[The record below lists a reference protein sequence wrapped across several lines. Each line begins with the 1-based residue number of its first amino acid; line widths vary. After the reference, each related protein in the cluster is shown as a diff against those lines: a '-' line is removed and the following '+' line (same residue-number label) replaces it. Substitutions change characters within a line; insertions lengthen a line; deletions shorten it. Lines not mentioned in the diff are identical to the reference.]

1 MPRKRTSLITPWNT
15 RDAKIANE
23 ATRCKLCQ
31 AYGRRYYRKS
41 LYVPDLPLYLSPL
54 EVLNL
59 PTEELTKETVQ
70 PALLNVRYD
79 QTYYIL
85 ICKACYGYLYLKW
98 NSERL
103 SNDRMTLLARYRIT
117 RKYNLIDTGQ
127 VPEIENR
134 CYIERRKGP
143 IIIGDRRNRRKKN
156 EHVVIEPEIQQAPS
170 ASDLRRFETEERRQM
185 ETENA
190 T

>member
-15 RDAKIANE
+15 RDAKIADE
-23 ATRCKLCQ
+23 TMRCKLCQ

-59 PTEELTKETVQ
+59 PAEGLTKEYVQ